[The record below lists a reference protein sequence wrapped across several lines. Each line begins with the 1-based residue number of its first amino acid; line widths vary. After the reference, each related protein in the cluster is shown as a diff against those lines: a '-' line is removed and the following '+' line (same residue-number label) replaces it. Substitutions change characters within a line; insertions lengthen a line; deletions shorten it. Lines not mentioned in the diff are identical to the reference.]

1 MKRFTDVEATRRR
14 YHADEKVNSVH
25 RSSLLVPELP
35 GATAEIS
42 FLNHFLLKR
51 GHREVACRITA
62 VDPTGEAIESRLVTV
77 SEPRVYAMTLTG
89 SFGMDVATYHVEF
102 FSARNLVMPF
112 PAVMVNHRGP
122 DFLNTVH
129 AYNRVL
135 NDVFEHD
142 AINATSVAEAAIDV
156 VVGDDIDTFLVFAAG
171 PIACD
176 GELMLELGTLDRKE
190 TAVVPVRAPRFTH
203 QMISL
208 RSVFPHVKAGAPH
221 VLKVRQPRQ
230 LLFYGRLLAGQRTT
244 GGAFSANHSYYD
256 NSSFPEYWPDRRCS
270 SRTYP
275 YFSSFESSVR
285 MYPIMSPG
293 RLVLTLELHG
303 RRGESLASA
312 PLGELASPGGGAL
325 EASVGAIARSAGI
338 PDDEVVAFTL
348 SADGPKIPTRVN
360 HQLVNHSGSLASSIN
375 VSLDNPNVFV
385 SDGREGL
392 TWGQLPAGRLL
403 DSRLGLVTKTPTG
416 EPADVE
422 CTIYG
427 ERGEIGRVS
436 RRLVPG
442 AAVVLTAED
451 VGGREELEAATPRYL
466 WFMARSR
473 RPDVSAFVLTRHR
486 QSGCCT
492 GDHTF

>member
-1 MKRFTDVEATRRR
+1 MKRFGDVEANRRR
-14 YHADEKVNSVH
+14 YHADEARNSVH

-62 VDPTGEAIESRLVTV
+62 IDRAGEAIGSRLVTV
-77 SEPRVYAMTLTG
+77 DEPRVYAMTLTG
-89 SFGMDVATYHVEF
+89 SFGRDVATYHVEF

-135 NDVFEHD
+135 NDVFEDD
-142 AINATSVAEAAIDV
+142 AINATSVAEAGIDV
-156 VVGDDIDTFLVFAAG
+156 LVGDEVDTFLVFAAG
-171 PIACD
+171 PIACN
-176 GELMLELGTLDRKE
+176 GELTLELRTLDRTE
-190 TAVVPVRAPRFTH
+190 TAVVPVRTPRLTH
-203 QMISL
+203 QVISL
-208 RSVFPHVKAGAPH
+208 KRVFPHAKTGAQH

-230 LLFYGRLLAGQRTT
+230 LLFYGRLLAGQQTS
-244 GGAFSANHSYYD
+244 GGAFSANHSFYD
-256 NSSFPEYWPDRRCS
+256 TSSFREYWPDTRGSRRS
-270 SRTYP
+270 YP
-275 YFSSFESSVR
+275 YFASFESSVR
-285 MYPIMSPG
+285 MYPIMAPG
-293 RLVLTLELHG
+293 RLALTLDLHG
-303 RRGESLASA
+303 RSGELLTSA

-325 EASVGAIARSAGI
+325 EVSVGAVARSAGI
-338 PDDEVVAFTL
+338 SDDEVAAFTL
-348 SADGPKIPTRVN
+348 SADGRKIPTRVN
-360 HQLVNHSGSLASSIN
+360 HQLVTHSGGLASSIN

-385 SDGREGL
+385 PDGREGL
-392 TWGQLPAGRLL
+392 TWGQLPVGRAL

-416 EPADVE
+416 QPADVE

-427 ERGEIGRVS
+427 ERGEIARVS

-442 AAVVLTAED
+442 AAVVLASED
-451 VGGREELEAATPRYL
+451 VGERAELDAATPRYL

-473 RPDVSAFVLTRHR
+473 RPDISAFVLTRHR